1 MNLIDFK
8 CPGCGKEYQLNPAF
22 IGKKVKCKKC
32 ANISYVPD
40 DSPLTLDT
48 SMEKPSVDRDIEV
61 VEVKEVPGRKVRP
74 ALEPVA
80 SEGAKPSREEEITVL
95 VRNPSLLSN
104 TGWFIAGV
112 VCVLLGIAMVF
123 VDLRLTILFA
133 GAGVIILVALWL
145 ARYFDEYTVTT
156 KRIIDREGLIAR
168 RTVEI
173 FLKDIRS
180 INIRQNI
187 LQRLFRV
194 GDIHIGTAGTAGLEI
209 SIEGISHPQ
218 KVKETIIEL
227 KEKLL

>member
-1 MNLIDFK
+1 MKLIDFK
-8 CPGCGKEYQLNPAF
+8 CPGCGKEYRLNPAF

-32 ANISYVPD
+32 GNISYVPD

-48 SMEKPSVDRDIEV
+48 SMEKTSADRDIEV
-61 VEVKEVPGRKVRP
+61 VEVKEVPGRPEVLPPKP
-74 ALEPVA
+74 AP

-95 VRNPSLLSN
+95 VRNPSLLAN
-104 TGWFIAGV
+104 TGWFIAGA
-112 VCVLLGIAMVF
+112 VCVLLGIVLLF
-123 VDLRLTILFA
+123 VNLRGTIVFA
-133 GAGVIILVALWL
+133 GSGVLILVALWL
-145 ARYFDEYTVTT
+145 ARYFDEYTITT

-168 RTVEI
+168 HTVEI

-187 LQRLFRV
+187 LQRLFGV
-194 GDIHIGTAGTAGLEI
+194 GDIYIGTAGSAGLEI

-218 KVKETIIEL
+218 KVRQTIIEL